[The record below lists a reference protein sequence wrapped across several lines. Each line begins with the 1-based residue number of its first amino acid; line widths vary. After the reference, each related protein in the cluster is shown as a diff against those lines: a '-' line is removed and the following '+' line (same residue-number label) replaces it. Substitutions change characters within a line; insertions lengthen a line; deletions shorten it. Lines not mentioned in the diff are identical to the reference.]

1 MTSVDMKVTSRGVLI
16 PRTLLAAWGDVEKVE
31 IEQCEDA
38 ILIRRKSQAHRG
50 PVRNAHGR

>member
-1 MTSVDMKVTSRGVLI
+1 MTSIEMKVTSGGVLI
-16 PRTLLAAWGDVEKVE
+16 PRTLLAAWGDVEEVE

-50 PVRNAHGR
+50 PVRNGHGR